1 MEERK
6 FSFLQIAHTSFNG
19 CLKLSDSIFNVSS
32 LDIFFLTAGFSKTMF
47 NELLPL
53 LTFKGV
59 DVVNAVVVV
68 LLATIKEAVT
78 AIGRNFIMF

>member
-1 MEERK
+1 
-6 FSFLQIAHTSFNG
+6 
-19 CLKLSDSIFNVSS
+19 
-32 LDIFFLTAGFSKTMF
+32 MF

-78 AIGRNFIMF
+78 AIGRNFMMF